1 MLMPI
6 RFSSSGMNA
15 IVPVFLIGTYHSGT
29 TILYRMLA
37 MHPQVTW
44 LSQFSQRH
52 GRIPGRRWVP
62 LSTQLDRVSRKLFRH
77 DWGTSGGE
85 GIRRLV
91 VATPQEA
98 QSVWKHAVPWKPAV
112 RLEDV
117 ELVTS
122 IGRIRTIVD
131 EESRIWRHR
140 THLLIKD
147 PYLSRYIPLLRSAL
161 PDAKFVNI
169 TRDGRAVALSLQAER
184 LRSTYPGASD
194 VEKQELLKNI
204 AHYWVDVLDEIASA
218 RGSIDLYQI
227 RYEDFCADVRASL
240 RKILGYVGLS
250 EEQFPYERCPA
261 DLVPTNARWTDTAS
275 PEAIAT
281 VEHIQAPWL
290 AELRYGHMN

>member
-1 MLMPI
+1 MLMRSRI
-6 RFSSSGMNA
+6 RSSGMNA
-15 IVPVFLIGTYHSGT
+15 IMPVFVIGTFHSGT

-52 GRIPGRRWVP
+52 GRVPGRRWIP
-62 LSTQLDRVSRKLFRH
+62 LSTQLDRVSRRLFRH
-77 DWGTSGGE
+77 DWGTSGGQ

-98 QSVWKHAVPWKPAV
+98 QSVWKHAVP
-112 RLEDV
+112 LEDV
-117 ELVTS
+117 DLVTS
-122 IGRIRTIVD
+122 IDRIRTIVD

-161 PDAKFVNI
+161 PDAKFVHI

-204 AHYWVDVLDEIASA
+204 AHYWVDVLDDVAVA
-218 RGSIDLYQI
+218 RDSVDLYEI
-227 RYEDFCADVRASL
+227 RYEDFCADVRSSL
-240 RKILGYVGLS
+240 QRILCHVGLS
-250 EEQFPYERCPA
+250 AEQFPYERCPV
-261 DLVPTNARWTDTAS
+261 DLSPTNAKWTDAAS

-281 VEHIQAPWL
+281 VEDIQAPWL
-290 AELRYGHMN
+290 AKLRYGDHGN